1 MPDPKNKKTKD
12 TLYTWNGRQVNKRFS
27 DSISFQRKYAN
38 KIYEEGKKDFDFDK
52 IKRGMNLMPGP
63 GILKKKFEG
72 GQQTTTYN
80 MSAYKMEPKKKK
92 IKTVTLGS
100 GAAKAKSDYDA
111 KVKKQMED
119 YQNKKFEAEFAAKA
133 KMSEKK
139 MYGGKQYTIISPTEA
154 TPSFGGPRA
163 KSKGFQM
170 SPKGH
175 GGQAYPMIGNKD
187 PKKKP
192 KMVSLIKRDKSGKSI
207 SNIVGCSGLFGYIG
221 GGGFKAASKIF
232 KAFSNTPKQY
242 IGQIKKYGF
251 KKTKAL
257 RKQGITDPKS
267 LQYADKSWTASK
279 INKNVKSVPV
289 VGKPGK
295 TVKVPK
301 SSKTKQ
307 VSYVNPRISMTAAER
322 AKAGY

>member
-1 MPDPKNKKTKD
+1 MPDPKNTKTKD
-12 TLYTWNGRQVNKRFS
+12 TLYTWNGKQVNKRFS
-27 DSISFQRKYAN
+27 DSISFQRNYAN

-52 IKRGMNLMPGP
+52 IKRGMKLMPGP
-63 GILKKKFEG
+63 GTLKKKFQG

-80 MSAYKMEPKKKK
+80 MKPYKMEPKNKK
-92 IKTVTLGS
+92 IKTVPKNKS

-139 MYGGKQYTIISPTEA
+139 MYGGKQYTIISPSDSS
-154 TPSFGGPRA
+154 PSFGGPRA

-175 GGQAYPMIGNKD
+175 GGQAYPMIGNKN

-192 KMVSLIKRDKSGKSI
+192 KMVSLVKKDKSGKPI
-207 SNIVGCSGLFGYIG
+207 PNVVGGSGLFGYISG
-221 GGGFKAASKIF
+221 PGKFLKAGKKLF
-232 KAFSNTPKQY
+232 KAFTNAPKQY
-242 IGQIKKYGF
+242 MKGA
-251 KKTKAL
+251 T
-257 RKQGITDPKS
+257 
-267 LQYADKSWTASK
+267 
-279 INKNVKSVPV
+279 KSVPV

-295 TVKVPK
+295 TVKVSK